1 VEQEEAMVASK
12 GRLWAISTII
22 ILVSGISPATALP
35 THQVAIPTL
44 AFILVS
50 VAPVES
56 TLYSLAGACGC
67 QCVTKPPKDGV
78 KGGNCKTAYKGR
90 LWCYIE
96 EVDGNVYCKDATK
109 SRNYSGTYWSYDA
122 CFTPARTDQL
132 CQLVVAEGRTKC
144 NTLSG
149 TGRREVKQCPITA
162 ATPLERRV
170 EPTAN
175 MFCSQFPL
183 SMSKRE
189 EEGRRRPLITDQI
202 IATDSRGARWYCNK
216 SCFYGGD
223 IGGLAAP
230 PTCYFPPLVP
240 TSFTSPYDAVASVD
254 VLRIKTEKSGRDC
267 TWQHRGEVWTC
278 RLPSV

>member
-1 VEQEEAMVASK
+1 MVASSV
-12 GRLWAISTII
+12 GRLLVTSTI
-22 ILVSGISPATALP
+22 LLSGITPAAMVSTS
-35 THQVAIPTL
+35 VAPTL
-44 AFILVS
+44 ALALILASVLPVS
-50 VAPVES
+50 P

-96 EVDGNVYCKDATK
+96 EIDGNVYCKDATK

-132 CQLVVAEGRTKC
+132 CQLVVAEGKTKC

-162 ATPLERRV
+162 VTPLERRV
-170 EPTAN
+170 EPTAT

-189 EEGRRRPLITDQI
+189 EKGRRRPLITDQT

-240 TSFTSPYDAVASVD
+240 TSFTSPYDAGATVD
-254 VLRIKTEKSGRDC
+254 VLRIKTERSGRDC

>member
-1 VEQEEAMVASK
+1 MDASK
-12 GRLWAISTII
+12 GRLLAILTII
-22 ILVSGISPATALP
+22 ILVVGISPATSLP
-35 THQVAIPTL
+35 THRVAISTL
-44 AFILVS
+44 ALILAS
-50 VAPVES
+50 VPPVEP

-170 EPTAN
+170 EPTAT

-223 IGGLAAP
+223 IGGQAAP

>member
-1 VEQEEAMVASK
+1 MVASSV
-12 GRLWAISTII
+12 GRLLVTSTILLAGI
-22 ILVSGISPATALP
+22 TPSMVSTS
-35 THQVAIPTL
+35 HSVAPTL
-44 AFILVS
+44 ALALIFAS
-50 VAPVES
+50 VLPAS
-56 TLYSLAGACGC
+56 ATLYSLAGACGC

-96 EVDGNVYCKDATK
+96 EIDGNVYCKDATK

-162 ATPLERRV
+162 VTPLERRV
-170 EPTAN
+170 EPTAT

-189 EEGRRRPLITDQI
+189 EEGRRRPLITDQT
-202 IATDSRGARWYCNK
+202 IATDSRGARWFCNK

-230 PTCYFPPLVP
+230 PTCFFPPLVP
-240 TSFTSPYDAVASVD
+240 TSFTSPYDAGASVD
-254 VLRIKTEKSGRDC
+254 VLRMKTEKSGRDC